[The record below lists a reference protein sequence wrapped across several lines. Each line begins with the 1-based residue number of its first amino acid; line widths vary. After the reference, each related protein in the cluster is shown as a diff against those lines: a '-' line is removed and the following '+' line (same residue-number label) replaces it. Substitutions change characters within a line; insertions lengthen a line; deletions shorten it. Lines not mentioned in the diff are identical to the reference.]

1 MNVEAKLQS
10 LGLVLPEPTRLPPGV
25 QIPFAW
31 VRSYGDRIYLSGHG
45 PLTADGSV
53 AGPFGRV
60 GAEVSAEEAH
70 GAARS
75 ATLAILASLKRE
87 LGDLDRIAAWLMVSG
102 LVNVAPG
109 FTETTKVINGCSELL
124 VELFGPEVGHHARTA
139 IGVAQLPM
147 NFAVAL
153 AAEVAVRV

>member
-1 MNVEAKLQS
+1 
-10 LGLVLPEPTRLPPGV
+10 
-25 QIPFAW
+25 
-31 VRSYGDRIYLSGHG
+31 
-45 PLTADGSV
+45 
-53 AGPFGRV
+53 
-60 GAEVSAEEAH
+60 
-70 GAARS
+70 
-75 ATLAILASLKRE
+75 LAILASLKRE